1 MDSMFPWEGN
11 IKVKVQGVKEKVR
24 LHFRIP
30 SYAENFRLYC
40 DGKEQEL
47 TVSKGYACVEICRDS
62 ELSIQFDMPVEFL
75 HADPRVS
82 ADVGKVAIKRGPI
95 VYCLEEVDNGA
106 ELQCIYLSGK
116 AAQKKKSTYFSE

>member
-1 MDSMFPWEGN
+1 M
-11 IKVKVQGVKEKVR
+11 
-24 LHFRIP
+24 
-30 SYAENFRLYC
+30 
-40 DGKEQEL
+40 
-47 TVSKGYACVEICRDS
+47 EICRDS

-116 AAQKKKSTYFSE
+116 GCAEEKIHLFFRMP